1 MLIDCSLKR
10 ELLVLVTVVVKFL
23 NASVNPQKERN
34 LENFSAPQLAVP
46 HVAIISNYSV
56 LDSVWNR
63 RYHLQG
69 HVSIRLVSSVPVF
82 SVT

>member
-1 MLIDCSLKR
+1 MLNDCSLKR
-10 ELLVLVTVVVKFL
+10 ELLVVVTVVVKFL
-23 NASVNPQKERN
+23 NASVNHQKERTR
-34 LENFSAPQLAVP
+34 ENFL
-46 HVAIISNYSV
+46 VAIVSNYSV

-69 HVSIRLVSSVPVF
+69 HVSTRLASSVPVF